1 MKTIQVPVQKY
12 KTVIVNNMETLIEKV
27 STVLDLTYCPYKRQ
41 KIIRIMELVKN
52 FTGTNNTYLF
62 VEYVRRAYISLLN
75 LAHGDTVERENIGEL
90 ADMMAFYFLGNN
102 VDLLE
107 KFIDEDFY
115 ISAEIQ
121 EEEFAFKKHTNLRR
135 IMDMIR
141 RDERKVKQERQERKS
156 A

>member
-52 FTGTNNTYLF
+52 FTGTSNTYLF

-107 KFIDEDFY
+107 EFIDEDFY

-121 EEEFAFKKHTNLRR
+121 EEEFAFKKYTNLRR